1 MVLGQ
6 MTWWERTVF
15 VAVAIGGVVLTLA
28 VGQERILSA
37 VLVGLAVLGG
47 LELAYRDDLTTAA
60 RRGRLLIWTAFML
73 MTFAH
78 LAEL

>member
-1 MVLGQ
+1 MVLGR
-6 MTWWERTVF
+6 MTWWERALF
-15 VAVAIGGVVLTLA
+15 VAVAIGGVALTLM

-47 LELAYRDDLTTAA
+47 LELAYRDDLTASM
-60 RRGRLLIWTAFML
+60 RRGRLLGWLAFVL

-78 LAEL
+78 LADL